1 MFCQTTSQNSG
12 IAQLEV
18 TNKLWYHF
26 FGGPEELTKGRDF
39 IEREVSQSNKVT
51 KLKKVLS
58 IQQRDKKVRNN
69 Y

>member
-51 KLKKVLS
+51 KLKKFFLFNKG
-58 IQQRDKKVRNN
+58 IKK
-69 Y
+69 